1 MLMGVHHIFDNEIN
15 LNITAKFGGYY
26 LVLLSVVYYS
36 LLDWF

>member
-15 LNITAKFGGYY
+15 LDIPAKFGRYY
-26 LVLLSVVYYS
+26 SVLLSVVYYA